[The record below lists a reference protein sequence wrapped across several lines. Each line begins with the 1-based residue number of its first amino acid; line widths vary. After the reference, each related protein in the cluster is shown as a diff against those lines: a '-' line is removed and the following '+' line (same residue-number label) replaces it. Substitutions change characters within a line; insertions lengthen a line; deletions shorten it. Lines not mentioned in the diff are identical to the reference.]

1 MAHPQIAAFARLANQ
16 SDPPQRTLSGQA
28 TLLARTMHDI
38 RYDEIHDEVVVPNQ
52 FAQAIL
58 TFAGGASGE
67 TPPIRVIQGP
77 RTQLIRP
84 ERLDIDPAHNEIVV
98 PNSNSIVVFSRDARG
113 DAAPIRVIRG
123 PKTLLRGV
131 NAVAVDPVNNV
142 IIAASQ
148 VSAPRRRQN
157 DYTPTANGLV
167 VFDRTANG
175 DVAPLRVI
183 GGENTGLHLI
193 NQLQVY
199 PQKGWMVVTQST
211 TDLDA
216 EPADIFVGV
225 WSVEDSG
232 DIAPRWKIAG
242 PMSGLKKPRGVALNP
257 RNKELIVADMRL
269 NAVLTYYFPALF

>member
-1 MAHPQIAAFARLANQ
+1 
-16 SDPPQRTLSGQA
+16 
-28 TLLARTMHDI
+28 MHDI

-84 ERLDIDPAHNEIVV
+84 ERLDIDPTHNEIVV

-148 VSAPRRRQN
+148 VSTPRRRQN
-157 DYTPTANGLV
+157 DDTPTANGLV

-216 EPADIFVGV
+216 EPAGIFVGV

-242 PMSGLKKPRGVALNP
+242 PMSGLKKPRGVTLNP
-257 RNKELIVADMRL
+257 RNKELIVADMRR